1 MLGFVKE
8 FKEFLKEYKVVG
20 LAVGI
25 IMGLAATALV
35 NALVNDIIMP
45 IVTPFIQGGA
55 WATATL
61 TLGRVVIS
69 WGHFL
74 GALINFIILAFV
86 VFIIAKFIIKEEKI
100 SKK

>member
-1 MLGFVKE
+1 MIEFIKE
-8 FKEFLKEYKVVG
+8 FRDFLKEYKVVG

-45 IVTPFIQGGA
+45 IVTPFISGGA

-61 TLGRVVIS
+61 TLGKVVIS

-74 GALINFIILAFV
+74 GALINFVILALV
-86 VFIIAKFIIKEEKI
+86 VFLIAKFIIKEEKVG
-100 SKK
+100 KK